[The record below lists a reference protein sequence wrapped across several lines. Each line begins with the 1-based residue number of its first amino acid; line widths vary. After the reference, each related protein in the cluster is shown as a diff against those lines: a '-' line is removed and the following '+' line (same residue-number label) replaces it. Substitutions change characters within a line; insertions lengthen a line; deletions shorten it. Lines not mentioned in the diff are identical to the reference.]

1 MSNKIAWARLHCQ
14 RLVAGRLARPEEV
27 VGWLGAVQAQEY
39 HLAKWGLALRT
50 RRASDAS
57 VERAFAA
64 GRILRTHVMRAT
76 WHFVTPADIR
86 WVLALT
92 APRVRAAVAYYDR
105 QLGINP
111 AVITRASRAIAAA
124 LAGGVQLT
132 RAELKAVLTGAGVR
146 IDGTQRLAHVIMHAE
161 LDAVICSG
169 ARRGKQFTYALL
181 DDRVPSAPLPAR
193 EEALAELARRYFTSH
208 GPAQVKDFVWWS
220 GLTSAEARI
229 GLEMSRHHLAE
240 EEIEGV
246 RYWLAPSARRLGQPR
261 RAAYLLQPYDEFLIA
276 YKDRSASLDPMLSRP
291 GAGRGPYAAPVVL
304 DGRVVGGWRRAST
317 GDRVAITFD
326 LPRRLGSAN
335 ALLVEAAA
343 RRYGAFLGEN
353 VAIALR

>member
-14 RLVAGRLARPEEV
+14 RLVAGRPARPEQV

-76 WHFVTPADIR
+76 WHFVTPGDIR

-146 IDGTQRLAHVIMHAE
+146 VDGTQRLAHVIMHAE

-181 DDRVPSAPLPAR
+181 DDRVPSVPLPAR

-208 GPAQVKDFVWWS
+208 GPAQLKDFGWWS

-240 EEIEGV
+240 EEIDGT
-246 RYWLAPSARRLGQPR
+246 RYWLAPSVRTLGQPR
-261 RAAYLLQPYDEFLIA
+261 RAAFLLQPYDEFLIA
-276 YKDRSASLDPMLSRP
+276 YKDRSASLDPLLSRL
-291 GAGRGPYAAPVVL
+291 GAGRGPYPAPVVL

-317 GDRVAITFD
+317 GNRVAITFD
-326 LPRRLGSAN
+326 LPRRLGSAD
-335 ALLVEAAA
+335 ALLVEGAA
-343 RRYGAFLGEN
+343 RRYGAFLGED
-353 VAIALR
+353 VAISLR